1 MDESARV
8 MYSSDQGQ
16 ETYGP
21 RDFTWEAWKEG
32 AIAEENQVLK
42 IYHWYAAR
50 QEPKMVDS
58 GVILG
63 YCESILSLLYFPCS

>member
-1 MDESARV
+1 MIEARKRI
-8 MYSSDQGQ
+8 GL
-16 ETYGP
+16 ETSLGKLG
-21 RDFTWEAWKEG
+21 KEG

-58 GVILG
+58 GVL
-63 YCESILSLLYFPCS
+63 